1 MWKCMKYMHHHM
13 FSIGL
18 LHVYYVV
25 IIFLG
30 SLYIYY
36 LFIICSLS
44 VHYMLMICW
53 LMINYVL
60 IVYLLYVHYMFV
72 EKVVMCFFIWYW
84 CELKPYLYVICLR
97 LLRTNSPETS
107 STHLLGLVKVRVQA
121 CPAASRAHDKFRATA
136 CPVASGAR
144 DKVRAQACPARD
156 RVGAEACPAAFG
168 ACDMAW
174 AHSAHSHNNLG
185 KEYCRWRGEREEG
198 RRRIRWRRWGVA
210 PCQKLESLTWQVR
223 N

>member
-1 MWKCMKYMHHHM
+1 M
-13 FSIGL
+13 F
-18 LHVYYVV
+18 
-25 IIFLG
+25 FKR
-30 SLYIYY
+30 SLYA
-36 LFIICSLS
+36 
-44 VHYMLMICW
+44 HDML
-53 LMINYVL
+53 INYVL
-60 IVYLLYVHYMFV
+60 IVYLLYVHYMFI

-107 STHLLGLVKVRVQA
+107 STQLLGLVKVRVQ
-121 CPAASRAHDKFRATA
+121 A

-156 RVGAEACPAAFG
+156 RVGAEACPAASG

-174 AHSAHSHNNLG
+174 VHSAHSHNNLG